1 MYETSTTNR
10 TIKYRI
16 MLLEL
21 NRIAKKPLYTIGR
34 LFVDGKYFCDTLEDW
49 CRDLDKEEKVMHETA
64 IPAGTYEVIVNVSAK
79 FKRKLPLLLDVPHFT
94 GIRIHRGNTDKD
106 TSGCILVGENK
117 QPGRVI
123 NSTGYELR
131 LTEIIERA
139 MLSGEKITIEI
150 K

>member
-1 MYETSTTNR
+1 M
-10 TIKYRI
+10 
-16 MLLEL
+16 MLEL

-34 LFVDGKYFCDTLEDW
+34 LFVDGKYFCDTLEDR
-49 CRDLDKEEKVMHETA
+49 CRDFDKEEKVMNETA
-64 IPAGTYEVIVNVSAK
+64 IPEGIYEVIVIVSAR
-79 FKRKLPLLLDVPHFT
+79 FKRKLPLLLDVPHFS

-131 LTEIIERA
+131 LTELIEKA
-139 MLSGEKITIEI
+139 MLAGDKIMIEI
-150 K
+150 R

>member
-1 MYETSTTNR
+1 MPTGNHQQDYKN
-10 TIKYRI
+10 RI
-16 MLLEL
+16 MFLKL

-34 LFVDGKYFCDTLEDW
+34 LFVDGKYFCDTLEDR
-49 CRDLDKEEKVMHETA
+49 CRDLDKEEKVIRETA

-79 FKRKLPLLLDVPHFT
+79 FKRKLPLLLDVPYFS

-117 QPGRVI
+117 KSGRVI
-123 NSTGYELR
+123 NSTGYELK
-131 LTEIIERA
+131 LTEILERA
-139 MLSGEKITIEI
+139 MLAGEKITIEI

>member
-1 MYETSTTNR
+1 M
-10 TIKYRI
+10 
-16 MLLEL
+16 MLEL

-34 LFVDGKYFCDTLEDW
+34 LFVDGKYFCDTLEDR
-49 CRDLDKEEKVMHETA
+49 CRDFDKEEKVMNETA
-64 IPAGTYEVIVNVSAK
+64 IPEGIYEVIVNVSAR
-79 FKRKLPLLLDVPHFT
+79 FKRKLPLLLDVPHFS

-131 LTEIIERA
+131 LTELIEKA
-139 MLSGEKITIEI
+139 MLAGDKIMIEI
-150 K
+150 R

>member
-1 MYETSTTNR
+1 M
-10 TIKYRI
+10 K
-16 MLLEL
+16 LEL

-34 LFVDGKYFCDTLEDW
+34 LFVDGKYFCDTLEDR

-64 IPAGTYEVIVNVSAK
+64 IPTGTYEVVVNVSAR
-79 FKRKLPLLLDVPHFT
+79 FERKLPLLLDVPYFS

-123 NSTGYELR
+123 NSTSYELR
-131 LTEIIERA
+131 LTEILERA
-139 MLSGEKITIEI
+139 MLSGEKITIEV

>member
-1 MYETSTTNR
+1 M
-10 TIKYRI
+10 
-16 MLLEL
+16 MLEL

-34 LFVDGKYFCDTLEDW
+34 LFVDGKYFCDTLEDR
-49 CRDLDKEEKVMHETA
+49 CRDFDKEEKVMNETA
-64 IPAGTYEVIVNVSAK
+64 IPEGIYEVIVNVSAR
-79 FKRKLPLLLDVPHFT
+79 FKRKLPLLLDVPHFS

-131 LTEIIERA
+131 LNELIEKA
-139 MLSGEKITIEI
+139 MLAGDKIMIEI
-150 K
+150 R

>member
-1 MYETSTTNR
+1 M
-10 TIKYRI
+10 
-16 MLLEL
+16 LEL

-34 LFVDGKYFCDTLEDW
+34 LFVDGKYFCDTLEDR
-49 CRDLDKEEKVMHETA
+49 CRDFDKEEKVMNETA
-64 IPAGTYEVIVNVSAK
+64 IPEGIYEVIVNVSAR
-79 FKRKLPLLLDVPHFT
+79 FKRKLPLLLDVPHFS

-131 LTEIIERA
+131 LTELIEKA
-139 MLSGEKITIEI
+139 MLAGDKIMIEI
-150 K
+150 R

>member
-1 MYETSTTNR
+1 MN
-10 TIKYRI
+10 
-16 MLLEL
+16 
-21 NRIAKKPLYTIGR
+21 
-34 LFVDGKYFCDTLEDW
+34 
-49 CRDLDKEEKVMHETA
+49 ETA
-64 IPAGTYEVIVNVSAK
+64 IPAGTYEVIVNVSVK
-79 FKRKLPLLLDVPHFT
+79 FKRTLPLLLNVPHFT

-131 LTEIIERA
+131 LTELIERVMSA
-139 MLSGEKITIEI
+139 GDRIMIEI

>member
-1 MYETSTTNR
+1 M
-10 TIKYRI
+10 K
-16 MLLEL
+16 LEL
-21 NRIAKKPLYTIGR
+21 NRIAKEPLYTIGR
-34 LFVDGKYFCDTLEDW
+34 LFVDGKYFSDTLEDR
-49 CRDLDKEEKVMHETA
+49 CRDLDKGEKVMNETA
-64 IPAGTYEVIVNVSAK
+64 IPAGTYEVIVNVSVK
-79 FKRKLPLLLDVPHFT
+79 FKRKLPLLLNVPHFT

-131 LTEIIERA
+131 LTELIERVMSA
-139 MLSGEKITIEI
+139 GDRIMIEI

>member
-1 MYETSTTNR
+1 M
-10 TIKYRI
+10 
-16 MLLEL
+16 MLEL
-21 NRIAKKPLYTIGR
+21 NRITKQPLYTIGR
-34 LFVDGKYFCDTLEDW
+34 LFVDGKYFCDTLEDR

-64 IPAGTYEVIVNVSAK
+64 IPEGTYEVIVNVSVK
-79 FKRKLPLLLDVPHFT
+79 FKRKLPLLLNVSHFT

-106 TSGCILVGENK
+106 TSGCILVGENI

-131 LTEIIERA
+131 LTELIERA
-139 MLSGEKITIEI
+139 MLAGDKIMIEI